1 MAKEFDILESAIR
14 YFRPHAWV
22 YGIALLAA
30 AVLAL
35 ISGGLWFFW
44 PLMVWTILFLLHL
57 LVVKSASVS
66 DDWVAERAAKTA
78 VKAYDLG
85 HIESIRERQESD
97 SARPEDAD
105 SAEDSEAGA
114 EDRRA

>member
-1 MAKEFDILESAIR
+1 VSAI
-14 YFRPHAWV
+14 
-22 YGIALLAA
+22 
-30 AVLAL
+30 LAL

-44 PLMVWTILFLLHL
+44 PLMVWTILFLIHL

-85 HIESIRERQESD
+85 HIESIRGNHESD
-97 SARPEDAD
+97 SARPEEADSAEDSEAGPEEAD